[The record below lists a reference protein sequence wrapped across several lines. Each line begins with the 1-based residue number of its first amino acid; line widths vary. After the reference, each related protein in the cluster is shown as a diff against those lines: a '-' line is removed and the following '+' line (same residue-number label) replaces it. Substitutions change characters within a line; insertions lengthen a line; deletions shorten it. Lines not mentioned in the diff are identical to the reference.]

1 MSSEP
6 QYEKTFVVEGK
17 DYTSA
22 GTVSIEIRKI
32 LDELRFDSETIRR
45 VAIVTYEAEI
55 NIALYA
61 ERGEIRLQVFPEE
74 IRLEVEDSGPGIEDI
89 EMALSNGYS
98 TATAEMREL
107 GFGAGMGLPNIER
120 NSDEFSISSTVS
132 EGTKLSI
139 VIKSKAA

>member
-1 MSSEP
+1 MLSEP
-6 QYEKTFVVEGK
+6 QIEEIFVVEGK

-22 GTVSIEIRKI
+22 GSVSIEIRKI
-32 LDELRFDSETIRR
+32 LEELGFDPETIRR

-89 EMALSNGYS
+89 EMALSNGFT

-120 NSDEFSISSTVS
+120 NSDEFSISSTVGM
-132 EGTKLSI
+132 GTRLSI
-139 VIKSKAA
+139 AIKPKAA